1 MRLPVSGHD
10 VSFLR
15 LPDGHDDLAIVESCA
30 ASRHG
35 SGVEA
40 RGILLGRGVDA
51 LSRLATLTPNPGTDG
66 PPWRALTIT
75 DFEHALLGLRRFLF
89 GDAVACLSRCPCSER
104 MEIEFSIAALLRDSQ
119 PRTLRR
125 ALPCATRPGWFTLA
139 EKHLAF
145 RLPTVGDQLRA
156 LASPTPRAFLAE
168 CCIEH
173 TEHERRVLAAVERA
187 MEAMAPAV
195 SRPIAGACA
204 ACGAALSLELEVSA
218 LVLDELAASASGI
231 HREIHVIAAAYHWP
245 ESTILALP
253 QLRRQAYTEA
263 ILQGGAQ

>member
-1 MRLPVSGHD
+1 MRLPVSGLD
-10 VSFLR
+10 AAFR
-15 LPDGHDDLAIVESCA
+15 LPDGHDDLAIFEARS
-30 ASRHG
+30 ASLHA

-40 RGILLGRGVDA
+40 RGVALERGVDA
-51 LSRLATLTPNPGTDG
+51 LSRLATLGPNPDIGTS
-66 PPWRALTIT
+66 PWPALTIT
-75 DFEHALLGLRRFLF
+75 DFEYALLGLRRFLF
-89 GDAVACLSRCPCSER
+89 GDTVACLSRCPCSER

-119 PRTLRR
+119 PRTPRR
-125 ALPCATRPGWFTLA
+125 VVPSTSRAGWFTLP

-156 LASPTPRAFLAE
+156 LASPTPRALLE
-168 CCIEH
+168 QLCIESN
-173 TEHERRVLAAVERA
+173 EQGRSVLAIVERA
-187 MEAMAPAV
+187 MEAMAPSV
-195 SRPIAGACA
+195 SRPVAGVCA
-204 ACGAALSLELEVSA
+204 ACGADLSLELQVPT

-245 ESTILALP
+245 ESAILALP

>member
-1 MRLPVSGHD
+1 MRLPVSGLD
-10 VSFLR
+10 VGFR
-15 LPDGHDDLAIVESCA
+15 LPDGHDDLAILESRS

-40 RGILLGRGVDA
+40 RSILLERGLDT
-51 LSRLATLTPNPGTDG
+51 LSRLATPTPDRDG

-89 GDAVACLSRCPCSER
+89 GDTVACLSRCPCSER
-104 MEIEFSIAALLRDSQ
+104 MEIEFSIAALLCDSQ
-119 PRTLRR
+119 PRTPRR
-125 ALPCATRPGWFTLA
+125 VLPCASRPGWFTLP

-156 LASPTPRAFLAE
+156 LASPTPRALLEE
-168 CCIEH
+168 CCIERP
-173 TEHERRVLAAVERA
+173 EHERRVPAAAERA
-187 MEAMAPAV
+187 MEAMAPSV
-195 SRPIAGACA
+195 SRPIAGLCA
-204 ACGAALSLELEVSA
+204 ACGAVLSLELQVPT

-263 ILQGGAQ
+263 ILQRGAQ